1 MLKKQTA
8 TEEGRAFENRM
19 YEEECAGREPGV
31 RDEKNKGGW
40 RC

>member
-1 MLKKQTA
+1 MLKERTV
-8 TEEGRAFENRM
+8 TGEGRAFEKKT

-31 RDEKNKGGW
+31 RDETNKGGW